1 MWYSR
6 AHARPQLQVTEENMC
21 MRDSGLRGHRRP
33 HRCGSP
39 RCAAGVRGDRSPDSA
54 ERYDPCMSDEEV
66 REAADKIVD
75 RERLL
80 EGEDPDTTNRAEAVH
95 WLWIYGELLG
105 FKRDVTDTAL
115 TRGSGLPQA
124 ALEEV
129 DTDLTLLE
137 AERRRLEQRYRFWTA
152 RVEELSS
159 RAG

>member
-1 MWYSR
+1 
-6 AHARPQLQVTEENMC
+6 
-21 MRDSGLRGHRRP
+21 
-33 HRCGSP
+33 
-39 RCAAGVRGDRSPDSA
+39 
-54 ERYDPCMSDEEV
+54 MSDEEI

-95 WLWIYGELLG
+95 WLWVYSELLG
-105 FKRDVTDTAL
+105 FKRDVTDAAQ

-129 DTDLTLLE
+129 DTDLTLEE
-137 AERRRLEQRYRFWTA
+137 AERRRLERRYRFWAA

-159 RAG
+159 GAG